1 MNRTAPHKSVRKE
14 EPLVSIIVLN
24 FNGRIVLFE
33 CLKSVFKT
41 NYSNFEVIVVDNGS
55 TDGSCAMINKE
66 FSNVQ
71 LIKNQENFGYSK
83 GNNIG
88 ILRSRGEFIVLLNND
103 TIVHPSWLSNLLIG
117 AKLDPECFYQ
127 PKILFAESKRINSA
141 GNFVQLF
148 GFAFP
153 RGIGEPDIGQYDKKC
168 EISYASGA
176 CVLAS
181 RLLIEKIGLL
191 DEGFFTFYEDVN
203 WGWRASMLGHKS
215 IYVPSAVIYHRWGS
229 SWGNIMSSKK
239 FFFVERS
246 RLVTVFRNYSLCTLV
261 NVFPLLLFIE
271 LMVLLYS
278 LINGFA
284 SEKIRSYSDI
294 LKNRKIILGQRIELQ
309 KKRKIP
315 DSIVLKSFSH
325 ELDHPYLGRFA
336 KVASRLLRF
345 LSRIAKPLIK

>member
-1 MNRTAPHKSVRKE
+1 MNRAALHKSLRKE

-24 FNGRIVLFE
+24 FNGRSVLCE

-55 TDGSCAMINKE
+55 TDGSCAMINKG
-66 FSNVQ
+66 FLNVQ
-71 LIKNQENFGYSK
+71 VIKNQENFGYSK

-88 ILRSRGEFIVLLNND
+88 ILGSKGEFIVLLNND
-103 TIVHPSWLSNLLIG
+103 TIVHPSWLSKLLIG
-117 AKLDPECFYQ
+117 AKLNPECFYQ
-127 PKILFAESKRINSA
+127 PKILFAESKIINSA
-141 GNFVQLF
+141 GNLIQLF

-153 RGIGEPDIGQYDKKC
+153 RGIGEPDTGQYDKKC

-181 RLLIEKIGLL
+181 KRLIKKIGLL

-203 WGWRASMLGHKS
+203 WGWRALMLGHKS

-246 RLVTVFRNYSLCTLV
+246 RLATVFRNYSLCTLV
-261 NVFPLLLFIE
+261 NAFPLLLFIE
-271 LMVLLYS
+271 LLVLLYS
-278 LINGFA
+278 LMNGFA

-345 LSRIAKPLIK
+345 LSRIAKPLVK